1 MTTGDSTTDSTRVW
15 FHKRMTEDT
24 RTEAAIAIQAASL
37 LFFMLSSLIGNTLIV
52 LAIYRNHSLRSITS
66 VFIANLAMAD
76 FLLALLGM
84 PFTMA
89 SSITYRWIFG
99 NIWCEING
107 MLNSIF
113 CIASM
118 LSLAAVSIDRYVAI
132 IKPLRYPLIMTPRI
146 ALGMVLYV
154 WIHAITCA
162 FLPVFGWA
170 SYTYITN
177 ESICTADWGQNI
189 PYTMFIFAFSFFA
202 PLMVMGYCY
211 YHILRAAR
219 KQSQKISPRVGELR
233 EQTLQTMVA
242 VPVAFGVNSG
252 SPAVST
258 SPTAKEKAKE
268 REAKEKFRRE
278 ARAAKTLLIVMGTF
292 MFCWAPHFIGMTC
305 LLFEGCRNSWPDE
318 YFATTTWL
326 AMLNSGCNPI
336 IYGVMN
342 KKFRQS
348 FTDIILCRT
357 RANRRYSH
365 REMSS
370 FNS

>member
-1 MTTGDSTTDSTRVW
+1 MDS
-15 FHKRMTEDT
+15 KEYKDT
-24 RTEAAIAIQAASL
+24 RSQVAIAIQAAFL
-37 LFFMLSSLIGNTLIV
+37 LVIILTALIGNTLIL

-66 VFIANLAMAD
+66 VFIANLAVAD

-89 SSITYRWIFG
+89 SSITYHWVFG
-99 NIWCEING
+99 NVWCVING

-132 IKPLRYPLIMTPRI
+132 IKPLQYPLIMTPRI
-146 ALGMVLYV
+146 ALGMIIYI
-154 WIHAITCA
+154 WMHAITCA

-170 SYTYITN
+170 SYTYIYN
-177 ESICTADWGQNI
+177 ESICTADWGQDI

-202 PLMVMGYCY
+202 PLMVMAYCY
-211 YHILRAAR
+211 FHILRAAR
-219 KQSQKISPRVGELR
+219 RQSKKITPRVGELQQ
-233 EQTLQTMVA
+233 ETLQTIVA
-242 VPVAFGVNSG
+242 VPVAFAVENG
-252 SPAVST
+252 SPAVSN

-278 ARAAKTLLIVMGTF
+278 TRAAKTLLIVMGTF

-305 LLFEGCRNSWPDE
+305 LLFESCATSWPDE

-348 FTDIILCRT
+348 FKDIIMCKSRG
-357 RANRRYSH
+357 NRRYSQ
-365 REMSS
+365 REVSS
-370 FNS
+370 FS

>member
-1 MTTGDSTTDSTRVW
+1 MVSEAD
-15 FHKRMTEDT
+15 KDT
-24 RTEAAIAIQAASL
+24 RSLVAIAIQAAFL
-37 LFFMLSSLIGNTLIV
+37 LIIMLSSLFGNTLIL
-52 LAIYRNHSLRSITS
+52 LAIYRCHSLRSITS

-89 SSITYRWIFG
+89 SSITYHWIFG
-99 NIWCEING
+99 DVWCEING

-132 IKPLRYPLIMTPRI
+132 IKPLQYPLIMTRRV
-146 ALGMVLYV
+146 AFGMVTYV

-162 FLPVFGWA
+162 FLPVFGWS

-189 PYTMFIFAFSFFA
+189 SYTMFIFAFSFFA
-202 PLMVMGYCY
+202 PLMIMGYCY
-211 YHILRAAR
+211 FHILRAAR
-219 KQSQKISPRVGELR
+219 KQSQKISPRLGELQ
-233 EQTLQTMVA
+233 EKPLQTIVA
-242 VPVAFGVNSG
+242 VPV
-252 SPAVST
+252 PAVT
-258 SPTAKEKAKE
+258 TATVTKEKAAKE
-268 REAKEKFRRE
+268 REETEKFKRE
-278 ARAAKTLLIVMGTF
+278 TRAAKTLLIVMGTF

-305 LLFEGCRNSWPDE
+305 LLFEECKKSWPDE

-342 KKFRQS
+342 QKFRQS
-348 FTDIILCRT
+348 FKDVIMCRK
-357 RANRRYSH
+357 RGNRHYSQ
-365 REMSS
+365 REASS
-370 FNS
+370 VS

>member
-1 MTTGDSTTDSTRVW
+1 MVSEVYAED
-15 FHKRMTEDT
+15 KRSQV
-24 RTEAAIAIQAASL
+24 AIAIQASFL
-37 LFFMLSSLIGNTLIV
+37 LVIMLSSLLGNTLIL

-66 VFIANLAMAD
+66 VFIANLAVAD

-89 SSITYRWIFG
+89 SSITYHWVFG
-99 NIWCEING
+99 DIWCKING

-132 IKPLRYPLIMTPRI
+132 IKPLQYPLIMTSRI
-146 ALGMVLYV
+146 ALGMITYV
-154 WIHAITCA
+154 WMHAITCA
-162 FLPVFGWA
+162 FLPIFGWS
-170 SYTYITN
+170 SYTYIYN
-177 ESICTADWGQNI
+177 ESICTANWGENI

-202 PLMVMGYCY
+202 PLMVMTYCY
-211 YHILRAAR
+211 FHILRAAR
-219 KQSQKISPRVGELR
+219 KQSKKISPRVGELK

-242 VPVAFGVNSG
+242 VPVAFGNEKG
-252 SPAVST
+252 TQAVEDP
-258 SPTAKEKAKE
+258 PTAKDKAKE

-278 ARAAKTLLIVMGTF
+278 TRAAKTLLIVMGTF

-305 LLFEGCRNSWPDE
+305 LLFEKCRNSWPDE

-348 FTDIILCRT
+348 FKDIVMCTKRT
-357 RANRRYSH
+357 NRRYSQ
-365 REMSS
+365 RELSS
-370 FNS
+370 VS

>member
-1 MTTGDSTTDSTRVW
+1 MVADWKAAMGSEDDTD
-15 FHKRMTEDT
+15 KRSQV
-24 RTEAAIAIQAASL
+24 AIAIQASFL
-37 LFFMLSSLIGNTLIV
+37 LVIILSSIIGNTLIL

-66 VFIANLAMAD
+66 VFIANLAVAD
-76 FLLALLGM
+76 FLLAVLGM

-89 SSITYRWIFG
+89 SSITYRWVFG
-99 NIWCEING
+99 DTWCTING

-118 LSLAAVSIDRYVAI
+118 LSLAAVSIDRYFAI
-132 IKPLRYPLIMTPRI
+132 IKPLQYPLIMTWRI
-146 ALGMVLYV
+146 ALGMVTYV
-154 WIHAITCA
+154 WTHAITCA

-189 PYTMFIFAFSFFA
+189 PYTMFIFALSFFA
-202 PLMVMGYCY
+202 PLMVMAYCY
-211 YHILRAAR
+211 FHILRAAR
-219 KQSQKISPRVGELR
+219 VQSKKIAPRVGELR
-233 EQTLQTMVA
+233 EETLQTMVA
-242 VPVAFGVNSG
+242 VPVAFAVENG
-252 SPAVST
+252 SPSVAA

-278 ARAAKTLLIVMGTF
+278 TRAAKTLLIVMGTF

-305 LLFEGCRNSWPDE
+305 LLFERCRNTWPDE

-342 KKFRQS
+342 KKMRQT
-348 FTDIILCRT
+348 FKEIITCKRRT
-357 RANRRYSH
+357 NRRYSH
-365 REMSS
+365 REPSS
-370 FNS
+370 AS